1 MYNIEEFDEQKTKV
15 LKYILFKKRTEQEV
29 RNKFSKTISEELLN
43 DIIDYFGNR
52 IRFYPNDILQLVDII
67 EYLKE
72 AKYINDIEYLE
83 KTINNYKSLKNLS
96 LRELKYKLMSKGVD
110 KDSIENYIYENR
122 DEMEEYEKRSA
133 ANILYKKQGSAEPEE
148 IIQYLMKKGYKTE
161 NIRKAISEMEEG

>member
-43 DIIDYFGNR
+43 DIIDY
-52 IRFYPNDILQLVDII
+52 
-67 EYLKE
+67 LKE

-110 KDSIENYIYENR
+110 KYSIENYIYENR

>member
-43 DIIDYFGNR
+43 DIIDY
-52 IRFYPNDILQLVDII
+52 
-67 EYLKE
+67 LKE

-96 LRELKYKLMSKGVD
+96 IRELKYKLMSKGVD
-110 KDSIENYIYENR
+110 KDSIENFIYENR
-122 DEMEEYEKRSA
+122 DEMEEYEKKSA

>member
-1 MYNIEEFDEQKTKV
+1 MEKNNIRSYNVQYRRIWWTKNKI

-43 DIIDYFGNR
+43 DIIDY
-52 IRFYPNDILQLVDII
+52 
-67 EYLKE
+67 LKE

-83 KTINNYKSLKNLS
+83 KTINTYKSLKNLS
-96 LRELKYKLMSKGVD
+96 IRELKYKLMSKGVD

-122 DEMEEYEKRSA
+122 DEMEEYEKKSA

>member
-43 DIIDYFGNR
+43 DIIDY
-52 IRFYPNDILQLVDII
+52 
-67 EYLKE
+67 
-72 AKYINDIEYLE
+72 
-83 KTINNYKSLKNLS
+83 
-96 LRELKYKLMSKGVD
+96 
-110 KDSIENYIYENR
+110 ENR
-122 DEMEEYEKRSA
+122 DEMEEYEKISE

>member
-1 MYNIEEFDEQKTKV
+1 M
-15 LKYILFKKRTEQEV
+15 
-29 RNKFSKTISEELLN
+29 N
-43 DIIDYFGNR
+43 DIID
-52 IRFYPNDILQLVDII
+52 
-67 EYLKE
+67 YLKE

-83 KTINNYKSLKNLS
+83 KTINTYKSLKNLS
-96 LRELKYKLMSKGVD
+96 IRELKYKLMSKGVD

-122 DEMEEYEKRSA
+122 DEMEEYEKKSA